1 MKRRM
6 YIGQCDRTKRA
17 WRNDNKLNIYQLH
30 KRTNII
36 LIWRCVY
43 TYTYSMENISRIA
56 NRNFPAQNQIKILE
70 WSSRMRKKNESEWRR
85 RKLLPHPQICVHC
98 ANTYCTHTQTFRI
111 VIALTILPSRE
122 YFFFYVR
129 FMIRRATKRK
139 KCARNFRWMPYE
151 REKKHKANQ
160 VMCTVH
166 GTRSMAHT
174 HTLYKKQGVRIREQ
188 ENF

>member
-70 WSSRMRKKNESEWRR
+70 WSSRMRKKTNQNEDEENCCPIP
-85 RKLLPHPQICVHC
+85 KYVYIVQI
-98 ANTYCTHTQTFRI
+98 HT
-111 VIALTILPSRE
+111 ALTP
-122 YFFFYVR
+122 
-129 FMIRRATKRK
+129 
-139 KCARNFRWMPYE
+139 
-151 REKKHKANQ
+151 KHFA
-160 VMCTVH
+160 
-166 GTRSMAHT
+166 S
-174 HTLYKKQGVRIREQ
+174 
-188 ENF
+188 